1 MLRIYA
7 DTREKQS
14 GIPDLLRDLGAL
26 VFLQQLSVGDYI
38 VADGVAVER
47 KNVFDLMNSV
57 FDKRFFDQLERL
69 REVYS
74 KVFILVEGN
83 LEGAKTITTKWK
95 IFNSALITATVD
107 YDVGVLYSLDK
118 RESAEV
124 LVTLARRYQE
134 RGVERKPIS
143 LHDKPKFESLD
154 EMQLYLVQSLP
165 NVGGKIAL
173 RLLTEFSTVR
183 NICNSSI
190 ADLERVM
197 KSRKKAELLYK
208 IFNTKFSSNSDKKS
222 ASLTD
227 FVEE

>member
-7 DTREKQS
+7 DSREKQS

-26 VFLQQLSVGDYI
+26 VFLQQLTVGDYI

-57 FDKRFFDQLERL
+57 FDKRFFDQLKRL
-69 REVYS
+69 KDVYS
-74 KVFILVEGN
+74 RVFILIEGD
-83 LEGAKTITTKWK
+83 LEGAKAITTKWK
-95 IFNSALITATVD
+95 LFNSALVSATVD
-107 YDVGVLYSLDK
+107 YGVNILYSVDK
-118 RESAEV
+118 RESAEI
-124 LVTLARRYQE
+124 LVALAKRYQE
-134 RGVERKPIS
+134 MRVEKPIV

-173 RLLTEFSTVR
+173 RLLTEFSTIR

-208 IFNTKFSSNSDKKS
+208 IFNTKFSDNSEKKS

>member
-107 YDVGVLYSLDK
+107 YDVGVL
-118 RESAEV
+118 
-124 LVTLARRYQE
+124 ARRYQE